1 MTQTLIDDSPRARTS
16 LKKRMIMIVDDH
28 PITREGIARR
38 ISSESDMMVCC
49 QAESAQKA
57 LQLLEK
63 QKLDLV
69 LLDISLAESSGL
81 DVLKDLRTRFPKLCT
96 LILSMH
102 EESLY
107 AERALR
113 AGARGYIMKGASCE
127 ELIQAIRQVLAG
139 EIYLSESM
147 TKTALARMGNGKRS
161 PYTIDDLSD
170 RELEVFQMIG
180 RGFGTREIATTLH
193 LSVKTIASHRE
204 NIKVKLNLKSSSALI
219 QHAIH
224 WAQANQMI

>member
-1 MTQTLIDDSPRARTS
+1 MTKVQIDDNSGDRTG
-16 LKKRMIMIVDDH
+16 LKKRKIMIVDDH

-38 ISSESDMMVCC
+38 ISSESDMMVCSE
-49 QAESAQKA
+49 AESAQQA
-57 LQLLEK
+57 LQIIEK

-69 LLDISLAESSGL
+69 LLDISLEASSGL
-81 DVLKDLRTRFPKLCT
+81 DVLKDLRMRFPELHT

-113 AGARGYIMKGASCE
+113 AGARGYIMKGASPE
-127 ELIQAIRQVLAG
+127 KLIQAIRQVLAG

-147 TKTALARMGNGKRS
+147 TKTALARIGNGKHS
-161 PYTIDDLSD
+161 PYTIEDLSD
-170 RELEVFQMIG
+170 RELEVFQLIG
-180 RGFGTREIATTLH
+180 RGFGTREIATALH

-204 NIKVKLNLKSSSALI
+204 NMKLKLNLKSSSALV

-224 WAQANQMI
+224 WAQTNQMI

>member
-1 MTQTLIDDSPRARTS
+1 MTQMLIEDNSRARTS
-16 LKKRMIMIVDDH
+16 MTKRMIMIVDDH

-49 QAESAQKA
+49 QAESAQGA
-57 LQLLEK
+57 LQLMEK

-81 DVLKDLRTRFPKLCT
+81 DVLKDLRTRFPNLCT

-113 AGARGYIMKGASCE
+113 AGARGYI
-127 ELIQAIRQVLAG
+127 
-139 EIYLSESM
+139 
-147 TKTALARMGNGKRS
+147 
-161 PYTIDDLSD
+161 
-170 RELEVFQMIG
+170 
-180 RGFGTREIATTLH
+180 
-193 LSVKTIASHRE
+193 
-204 NIKVKLNLKSSSALI
+204 
-219 QHAIH
+219 
-224 WAQANQMI
+224 